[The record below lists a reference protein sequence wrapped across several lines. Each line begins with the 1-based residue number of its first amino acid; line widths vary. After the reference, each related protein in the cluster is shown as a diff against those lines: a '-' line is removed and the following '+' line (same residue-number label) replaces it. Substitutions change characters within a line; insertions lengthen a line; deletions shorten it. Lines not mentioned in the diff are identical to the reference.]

1 MDCGKNDVSH
11 LFNGGGIMRRV
22 LVGIAVLSF
31 ASICFVCQAV
41 ENLLGELQQLKIRSE
56 KMGKDVPVTIILPDK
71 YKESKTKYPSLYLL
85 HGASNNQNTWLD
97 RTGIRQLA
105 SQYNVIVVCPDAGR
119 TSWYFDSSEDPKY
132 QYETFI
138 STELVTYIDVK
149 YRTKKDR
156 SQRAIAGC
164 SMGGHGA
171 MFLAIRHKD
180 TFGLASAMSGGVD
193 IRPFSENWDIKK
205 RLGDIKEHADR
216 WEALTVINLIDLLK
230 DGELAIS
237 IDCGVNDFFLDVN
250 RALHKKLVENKINH
264 DYTER
269 FGGHG
274 WDYWKNSIKYQMLF
288 FSEQFSK

>member
-1 MDCGKNDVSH
+1 MYFRKYNKSH
-11 LFNGGGIMRRV
+11 LLNEGGMLRRAQAS
-22 LVGIAVLSF
+22 IAVLYV
-31 ASICFVCQAV
+31 ASMCFVCQAA
-41 ENLLGELQQLKIRSE
+41 ENLPGDLQQLNIKSE
-56 KMGKDVPVTIILPDK
+56 KMSKDVPVSIILPEK
-71 YKESKTKYPSLYLL
+71 YKESETKYPTLYLL
-85 HGASNNQNTWLD
+85 HGAGDNQNTWPD

-105 SQYNVIVVCPDAGR
+105 SKYNIIVVCPDAGR
-119 TSWYFDSSEDPKY
+119 TSWYFDSPVDPKY

-138 STELVTYIDVK
+138 TSELVTYIDAK
-149 YRTKKDR
+149 YRTKNDR
-156 SQRAIAGC
+156 KQRAIAGL

-180 TFGLASAMSGGVD
+180 IFGSVAAMSGGVD

-205 RLGDIKEHADR
+205 RIGDIKQQPDR
-216 WEALTVINLIDLLK
+216 WEALTVINLVDQLK
-230 DGELAIS
+230 TGELAIS

-250 RALHKKLVENKINH
+250 RALHKKLVDNKISH

-288 FSEQFSK
+288 FSEQFAK